1 MKAFITFEKYD
12 QGFRT
17 LEKRQLSSRSFT
29 KGLIALLYVFHAQI
43 PSGSPY
49 AYNDEAGNSRNL
61 MVSQW
66 GDGRKALGTFKAN
79 AGGGSVNEV
88 VWNMGSG
95 GSSGSGFITS
105 ITVPGEKLGVV
116 IGTGVTAVSPTD
128 TSLVNRITHG
138 RGVGQMEYGGSEIVN
153 LALANPNG
161 SIDLRR
167 YFTNLNGN
175 PITVNEC
182 GIYAAG
188 CHPSSP
194 LGASSAFC
202 IARDLVSPGVIVAN
216 TEILRVIYTL
226 QITV

>member
-1 MKAFITFEKYD
+1 MKAILTLEKYD
-12 QGFRT
+12 QNLKMLG
-17 LEKRQLSSRSFT
+17 KKQMPSRSFT
-29 KGLIALLYVFHAQI
+29 KGLIGLLYIFHAQV

-49 AYNDEAGNSRNL
+49 ACNDEAGNLRNL

-66 GDGRKALGTFKAN
+66 SDGRKALGTFKSN
-79 AGGGSVNEV
+79 AGGGAVNEL

-95 GSSGSGFITS
+95 GSSGSGFIS
-105 ITVPGEKLGVV
+105 GIAVPGEKLGVV
-116 IGTGVTAVSPTD
+116 IGTGVTAVTPTD
-128 TSLVNRITHG
+128 TALVTRITQG

-153 LALANPNG
+153 LALSNPNG
-161 SIDLRR
+161 SFDLRR
-167 YFTNLNGN
+167 YFTNQSGN

-188 CHPSSP
+188 CHPSST

-202 IARDLVSPGVIVAN
+202 IARDLVSPGVAVAN